1 MDPKKRLMEQLKNS
15 SKALP
20 DLFSEDQKLNP
31 SLVNLSKPFF
41 EDREFR
47 RGISG
52 LVRDHSKEFV
62 EALKEHAHNRILES
76 WQTGFS
82 VCCSYS
88 LLQKRN
94 VLEQLLIVE
103 NILKFEPDLPEK
115 LLGLRLD
122 RDFSEKLKLL
132 FGRKLIFMIEEVWF
146 DECVR
151 PGRALERLFFTK
163 GYLAALLYLSERFK
177 SRICESIEVGVTK
190 STKQRSTDPCFRSA
204 VTEKKA
210 VNC

>member
-1 MDPKKRLMEQLKNS
+1 MDPKKKLMEHLMTY

-20 DLFSEDQKLNP
+20 DLLSKDQKLNP

-41 EDREFR
+41 EDEKFR

-52 LVRDHSKEFV
+52 LVRDHSKEF
-62 EALKEHAHNRILES
+62 ERLLKNMHTIEILES

-82 VCCSYS
+82 VCCDYS
-88 LLQKRN
+88 LVQKRN

-103 NILKFEPDLPEK
+103 EILKFEPDLPEK
-115 LLGLRLD
+115 LLGLQLD

-146 DECVR
+146 DECQTWQSFGTTVFHK
-151 PGRALERLFFTK
+151 RLF
-163 GYLAALLYLSERFK
+163 SRF
-177 SRICESIEVGVTK
+177 
-190 STKQRSTDPCFRSA
+190 A
-204 VTEKKA
+204 VSVREI
-210 VNC
+210 

>member
-1 MDPKKRLMEQLKNS
+1 MANS
-15 SKALP
+15 MTYLSAVP
-20 DLFSEDQKLNP
+20 DLLSKDQKLNP
-31 SLVNLSKPFF
+31 SFVNLSKPFF
-41 EDREFR
+41 EDEKFARD
-47 RGISG
+47 ISR
-52 LVRDHSKEFV
+52 LVRDHS
-62 EALKEHAHNRILES
+62 EAFRETLPEQAHKRNLES
-76 WQTGFS
+76 WQTGFR
-82 VCCSYS
+82 VCCDYS
-88 LLQKRN
+88 LVQMRN

-103 NILKFEPDLPEK
+103 EILKFEPDLPEK
-115 LLGLRLD
+115 LLGLQLD

-204 VTEKKA
+204 VTERNTA
-210 VNC
+210 NC